1 MQAGEAGGDETFA
14 PECDGMSIAVELGG
28 DVLVGGSVVLGSAED
43 EAAAEGECLGS
54 GAGLNE
60 RVELFAVLVGENDG

>member
-1 MQAGEAGGDETFA
+1 LQAGEAGGDETFA

-43 EAAAEGECLGS
+43 
-54 GAGLNE
+54 
-60 RVELFAVLVGENDG
+60 